1 MRFITARELRNNAT
15 DVWQTLAQDD
25 QIVVTVNGKPVAL
38 LMPVSDTN
46 LEETLR
52 DIRRLKAQSALS
64 YLQQQ
69 SLKNGTANITQDE
82 IDKEIRQVRRGRKA

>member
-15 DVWQTLAQDD
+15 TIWQTLARDD

-38 LMPVSDTN
+38 LISVSDTN
-46 LEETLR
+46 LEETLS

-69 SLKNGTANITQDE
+69 VLKNGVANITQEE
-82 IDKEIRQVRRGRKA
+82 IDKEIVQVRRSRK